1 MVVIDSPLA
10 AQKYLRRISKD
21 FSTVRRFSNTPSPVS
36 PNAPTAAA
44 SSHLGVS
51 TLAVPH
57 DALDIELPST
67 PRGIRKR
74 QRLRKRSSVS
84 STLSKV
90 LILNVRDLLKAQA
103 NNDDAA
109 REEVPPIPRKRKRKW
124 ERRKL
129 EGCKFICHGKLLHI
143 AI

>member
-36 PNAPTAAA
+36 PNAPPAAA

-129 EGCKFICHGKLLHI
+129 EGYKFICHGKLLHI
-143 AI
+143 PI

>member
-36 PNAPTAAA
+36 PNAPPAAA

-109 REEVPPIPRKRKRKW
+109 RED
-124 ERRKL
+124 
-129 EGCKFICHGKLLHI
+129 GKEMGKKETGGLQVYLPWQTVAHCDLNWGI
-143 AI
+143 